1 MNNILTDES
10 YIQLTIEIAKKGE
23 GNVSPN
29 PLVGCVITKDNRIIG
44 AGYHQKFGEE
54 HAEINAINSATESLE
69 GSTLYVNL
77 EPCNHYGKTPPC
89 TDRIIEEKIKRV
101 VIGTLDV
108 NPLVSGNG
116 VKKLKK
122 AGIDVKVGV
131 LEKECLELNKFFF
144 KNITKKIPYV
154 TLKAAQ
160 TLDGMIADDNH
171 FSEWISSDVSRKYV
185 HQLRSKYDAVLIGSN
200 TAKIDDPKLTV
211 RMVEGRNPFR
221 VVLDSELKLSP
232 ELKLFKNNKDKKTIL
247 VASLANQLKKNKI
260 EKFNKRGVELIFVKK
275 NKDEGINLLSLL
287 KKLSKR
293 GIASVL
299 VEGGGK
305 IYSSF
310 MKLELFDDVFLFISP
325 KILGEGIKT
334 FSELN
339 FKNLKQAMKL
349 NIIKSEI
356 VGDDILIKLAK

>member
-1 MNNILTDES
+1 MADES

-23 GNVSPN
+23 GKVSPN

-77 EPCNHYGKTPPC
+77 EPCSHHGKTPPC
-89 TDRIIEEKIKRV
+89 VDKIIEKKIKRV

-116 VKKLKK
+116 VRKLKK
-122 AGIDVKVGV
+122 AGVDVKVGV

-154 TLKAAQ
+154 TIKAAQ
-160 TLDGMIADDNH
+160 TLDGMIADQNN
-171 FSEWISSDVSRKYV
+171 FSRWISSDSSRKYV
-185 HQLRSKYDAVLIGSN
+185 HSLRSKYDAVLIGSE
-200 TAKIDDPKLTV
+200 TAKIDDPKMTV

-221 VVLDSELKLSP
+221 IVLDSELKLDP
-232 ELKLFKNNKDKKTIL
+232 DLKLFKNNNDKKTIL
-247 VASLANQLKKNKI
+247 VTAANNQSKKNKI
-260 EKFNKRGVELIFVKK
+260 EKFKKRGVEVIFVNK
-275 NKDEGINLLSLL
+275 NKNSRIDLLSLL
-287 KKLSKR
+287 KKLSNK
-293 GIASVL
+293 GIASIL

-305 IYSSF
+305 TFSSF
-310 MKLELFDDVFLFISP
+310 AKLDLFDDILLFISP
-325 KILGEGIKT
+325 KILGDGIKT

-339 FKNLKQAMKL
+339 YKNLKQSMKL
-349 NIIKSEI
+349 KIVKSDI
-356 VGDDILIKLAK
+356 VGDDILVKLTR